1 MKVIDGVLTD
11 VEDKDIINGTFVF
24 LEDIT
29 SIGEYV
35 FYSCTSWTT
44 ITLSEENQRSSEPR
58 INDASHYLSK
68 RKTVSIKRRIY

>member
-35 FYSCTSWTT
+35 FYSCTS
-44 ITLSEENQRSSEPR
+44 
-58 INDASHYLSK
+58 
-68 RKTVSIKRRIY
+68 